1 GTATAPPSQTPDVQR
16 TSLYA
21 TAFAEQ
27 GWATATITP
36 TRTPTSEITATPEG
50 DAASPEATS
59 QVATTPIGSPTPR
72 PTATEFTQEG
82 YEQLY
87 ADTIREWEDMD
98 VPEEVFRIQLLRSYY
113 TQQLVDYFK
122 TQVDAEDE
130 QVLLAHIL
138 VTDEDTANTVLEEL
152 DNGRSWESVA
162 ADYSMDFNTSF
173 FGGDIGWNTL
183 DDLVETYTYNVG
195 IAAFAAEPGTIV
207 GPIPADDGLHLFWVQ
222 GREMRPLNPEQLE
235 SAAQNEFTNWLSE
248 ARQTVDVQILSDLA
262 QWVPSY
268 LPLVQR

>member
-1 GTATAPPSQTPDVQR
+1 
-16 TSLYA
+16 
-21 TAFAEQ
+21 
-27 GWATATITP
+27 
-36 TRTPTSEITATPEG
+36 
-50 DAASPEATS
+50 
-59 QVATTPIGSPTPR
+59 
-72 PTATEFTQEG
+72 
-82 YEQLY
+82 
-87 ADTIREWEDMD
+87 
-98 VPEEVFRIQLLRSYY
+98 
-113 TQQLVDYFK
+113 
-122 TQVDAEDE
+122 
-130 QVLLAHIL
+130 
-138 VTDEDTANTVLEEL
+138 
-152 DNGRSWESVA
+152 
-162 ADYSMDFNTSF
+162 MDFNTSF

-195 IAAFAAEPGTIV
+195 IVAFAAEPGTIV